1 VATLFIDGVQQL
13 EGIYEAVGN
22 PGSGIETSSITGT
35 GTLTVTGAGFD
46 TWVSGDFANGNTVPS
61 DKQGPN
67 DDPDNDGIDN
77 LTEYAVAN
85 LDPTVNNGSVG
96 TFTGLT
102 LSFAKRQPLAGDI
115 TYSIEESTDLG
126 VSDAWAPSRPRSMI
140 APQSPT
146 SCPAELPRTSCASR
160 WCKTEAYDTLT

>member
-1 VATLFIDGVQQL
+1 
-13 EGIYEAVGN
+13 
-22 PGSGIETSSITGT
+22 
-35 GTLTVTGAGFD
+35 
-46 TWVSGDFANGNTVPS
+46 VPS

-126 VSDAWAPSRPRSMI
+126 VSDAWAPVT
-140 APQSPT
+140 PT
-146 SCPAELPRTSCASR
+146 VNDSTTISYILPGGAAKDFLRL
-160 WCKTEAYDTLT
+160 KVVQD